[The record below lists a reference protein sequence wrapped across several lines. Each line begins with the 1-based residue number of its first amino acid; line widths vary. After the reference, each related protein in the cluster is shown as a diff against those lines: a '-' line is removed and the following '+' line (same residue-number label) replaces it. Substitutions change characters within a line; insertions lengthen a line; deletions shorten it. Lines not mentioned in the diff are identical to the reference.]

1 VRDHIYFANT
11 IRSQISEATRA
22 ADGSVSLI
30 DADDGAVLVV
40 VGLCAQKGSR
50 GSPAVEVGLGP
61 AHLHLVPRRTAPTS
75 RLLQQRTPS
84 LATFMWPDD

>member
-1 VRDHIYFANT
+1 MRDHIYFANT

-40 VGLCAQKGSR
+40 VGVVRAEGLEGVAGGGGR
-50 GSPAVEVGLGP
+50 PWPGSPPPRPTPHGTHLPPP
-61 AHLHLVPRRTAPTS
+61 AP
-75 RLLQQRTPS
+75 RTPS